1 MSLIAWTLNAKIMIG
16 DGCNKNVGAG
26 CNSFTTN
33 PAMLQPTPI
42 SLSVDLRKQL
52 RSINLEID

>member
-16 DGCNKNVGAG
+16 VGCNKNVGAG

-33 PAMLQPTPI
+33 PGHVTVNP
-42 SLSVDLRKQL
+42 
-52 RSINLEID
+52 N